1 MCRKLNWWYVHC
13 ALGMMRENRLGSPVE
28 LQVLPGQ
35 VQELQETI
43 SNLVLPN
50 ALGRGRIEVELLH
63 SMVHSLR
70 RVQLLVWVQAH
81 LVAHQQEVL
90 AQGKVLQH
98 VLQDVQMLR

>member
-50 ALGRGRIEVELLH
+50 ALGRGRIEVESLH
-63 SMVHSLR
+63 SLHTHCTGCSYWCGCRPTWLPTSR
-70 RVQLLVWVQAH
+70 RCSPRA
-81 LVAHQQEVL
+81 
-90 AQGKVLQH
+90 KSFS
-98 VLQDVQMLR
+98 MSCRMCRC